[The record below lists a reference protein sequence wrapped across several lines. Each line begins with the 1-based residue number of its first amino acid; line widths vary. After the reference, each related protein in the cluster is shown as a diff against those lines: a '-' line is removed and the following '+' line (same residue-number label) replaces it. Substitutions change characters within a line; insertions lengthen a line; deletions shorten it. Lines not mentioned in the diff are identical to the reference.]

1 VSAPAGRWRTAFS
14 IAVGLALLAGFIAV
28 SDLEH
33 VGDYFRLLGWTALAV
48 LAPYVVIVLVDTW
61 GWRCVMPVEMRARV
75 PLASLYLT
83 RMAGEAV
90 NSVTPTATIGGE
102 PVKAHLLRAF
112 GVSGSDGVASVVLAR
127 TALVVSQAIFVAAG
141 TTALFVYL
149 GHAALAA
156 LWLVVQVV
164 LVGAFAS
171 GLVRLQQRGLA
182 MAAWRLLHRIAPR
195 SQVVARLEHAAA
207 MVDQRLGDFHRLERP
222 AFVRATSL
230 HLLAWVLGSL
240 EVQFMMWMI
249 GAPVSPLEAF
259 VIESLAQPIRAMAI
273 VIPGALGVQEWGGMW
288 LCTTLG
294 MAEPQAVTLW
304 LLKRGRETVFDLVG
318 LAYLATRTYFSRR

>member
-1 VSAPAGRWRTAFS
+1 VSAPAGRWRTALS

-33 VGDYFRLLGWTALAV
+33 VGDYFRLLGWTVPAV
-48 LAPYVVIVLVDTW
+48 LAPYLVIVLVDTW
-61 GWRCVMPVEMRARV
+61 GWRCVMPAEIRARV

-102 PVKAHLLRAF
+102 PVKAHLLRGF
-112 GVSGSDGVASVVLAR
+112 GVPGSDGMASVVLAR

-149 GHAALAA
+149 GHPNLAA
-156 LWLVVQVV
+156 LSLVVQVV
-164 LVGAFAS
+164 LVAAFAS

-182 MAAWRLLHRIAPR
+182 MAAWRLMHRLAPR
-195 SQVVARLEHAAA
+195 SHVVARLEHGAAT
-207 MVDQRLGDFHRLERP
+207 VDRRLGDFHRLERA

-230 HLLAWVLGSL
+230 HLFAWVLGSL

-294 MAEPQAVTLW
+294 MTEPAAVTLW

-318 LAYLATRTYFSRR
+318 LAYLGKRTYLDR